1 MKNPAT
7 AKYVYGI
14 FWDEGAA
21 ANNSGGEY
29 DTAFL
34 AGAYNNN
41 TAYHISEAHAHQQ
54 PQHEFGR
61 VGINGER
68 VYALHHNDLG
78 AIVSSMSL
86 QEAKRIRNS
95 IDAGGDSKSNI
106 DLILSHQRAVETA
119 RSLGLVVLPVRFGS
133 ILTHENVKKLL
144 TQQYNGLKMKAFRFN
159 GKDEYGIRLLLGEKT
174 EEKVIREN
182 VEHMPDIQRLRA
194 DILSQ
199 KSSGRQGTAYF
210 ASLRL
215 NDMIKNKTL
224 KDIDGLAGRIHQK
237 VMSVAEATSALSKDT
252 SRTIFNR
259 AYLVKRSRVQDLNRV
274 IDDINSNY
282 SSKYDLVLHT
292 SGPWAPYSFCADD
305 PLLSSFT
312 KSQLATTA
320 DDPRRHHGG
329 GGSGRRSLK
338 EKVGGSVAS

>member
-1 MKNPAT
+1 
-7 AKYVYGI
+7 
-14 FWDEGAA
+14 
-21 ANNSGGEY
+21 
-29 DTAFL
+29 
-34 AGAYNNN
+34 
-41 TAYHISEAHAHQQ
+41 
-54 PQHEFGR
+54 
-61 VGINGER
+61 
-68 VYALHHNDLG
+68 
-78 AIVSSMSL
+78 
-86 QEAKRIRNS
+86 
-95 IDAGGDSKSNI
+95 
-106 DLILSHQRAVETA
+106 LILSHQRAVETA

-144 TQQYNGLKMKAFRFN
+144 TQQYNRLKMKAFRFN

-174 EEKVIREN
+174 EEKIVREN

-259 AYLVKRSRVQDLNRV
+259 AYLIKRSRVQDLSHV

-312 KSQLATTA
+312 KSQLPTTA
-320 DDPRRHHGG
+320 DDPRRHHGS
-329 GGSGRRSLK
+329 GSGRRSLK
-338 EKVGGSVAS
+338 EKVGESVAS

>member
-21 ANNSGGEY
+21 ANGGEY

-34 AGAYNNN
+34 AGGYYNN

-78 AIVSSMSL
+78 AIVSNMSL

-106 DLILSHQRAVETA
+106 DLILWHQRAVETA

-144 TQQYNGLKMKAFRFN
+144 TQQYNRLKMKAFGFN

-174 EEKVIREN
+174 EEKIIREN

-224 KDIDGLAGRIHQK
+224 KGIDELAERIHQK

-252 SRTIFNR
+252 SQTIFNR

-320 DDPRRHHGG
+320 DDPRRHHGS